1 MQYSLIGYTTP
12 RDGLLQ
18 DPAPLPEG
26 TVVTYCLPLGTIE
39 IRHRGNALEI
49 HAISPHPHAL
59 AVLPWV
65 SNQLYLTLVNE
76 PR

>member
-1 MQYSLIGYTTP
+1 MSTLIGYNTP
-12 RDGLLQ
+12 LDGLRH
-18 DPAPLPEG
+18 DPVPLPEG
-26 TVVTYCLPLGTIE
+26 TVVTYYLPQGTIE